1 MILNGKG
8 DMRAEVGFNPSDPLE
23 LKVDWVI
30 SGFSLPDI
38 SPYSKFYVGSPILY
52 GDMYY
57 KGNTSITARQI
68 KSQNKLRIRNAEIGK
83 KSGGIFNLPLRL
95 ALYLIKDINGDINID
110 LPVSGNLNDP
120 KIRFGP
126 LVWATFKN
134 FIVKIAAAPFIALS
148 NVFGIDE
155 KDLKQLEFS
164 YSDTLL
170 SAENTRKL
178 DQLIMIRNKKPELDI
193 FLDYYNDRELERK
206 YLLSIVQDSS
216 SVDKLVESRELLRT
230 GLVSA
235 YLREKDSLNLI
246 KLTIPD
252 RRAVKNA
259 GSRPVFEIRFAIDE

>member
-1 MILNGKG
+1 
-8 DMRAEVGFNPSDPLE
+8 
-23 LKVDWVI
+23 
-30 SGFSLPDI
+30 
-38 SPYSKFYVGSPILY
+38 
-52 GDMYY
+52 
-57 KGNTSITARQI
+57 
-68 KSQNKLRIRNAEIGK
+68 
-83 KSGGIFNLPLRL
+83 
-95 ALYLIKDINGDINID
+95 
-110 LPVSGNLNDP
+110 
-120 KIRFGP
+120 
-126 LVWATFKN
+126 
-134 FIVKIAAAPFIALS
+134 VKIAAAPFIALS

-170 SAENTRKL
+170 SAENTKKL
-178 DQLIMIRNKKPELDI
+178 DQLIMIRNKKPDLDI